1 MGDAAM
7 TEADNSPEYSDFLR
21 RLRAGDEAAAA
32 ELVRRYEPEIR
43 LEVRT
48 WLRLRNP
55 RLRRVFDSMDVCQS
69 VLGSFFVRAAIGEF
83 DLERP
88 EQLIRLLVGMA
99 RNKLAE
105 RVRWHQRR
113 RRDVRRVEG
122 DGAEADAAV
131 VRETPSQIVAGR
143 ELLQE
148 FRRRLSDDERRLAD
162 LRVQGCEWVAIA
174 GEIGGTPEAL
184 RKQLTR
190 AVERVELE
198 LGLREAD

>member
-1 MGDAAM
+1 M
-7 TEADNSPEYSDFLR
+7 TEPLSASEYSDFLR

-69 VLGSFFVRAAIGEF
+69 VLGSFFVRAAVGDF
-83 DLERP
+83 DVERP

-105 RVRWHQRR
+105 RVRHHQRG

-122 DGAEADAAV
+122 GGAGLDACAAV
-131 VRETPSQIVAGR
+131 EHETPSQLVAGR

-148 FRRRLSDDERRLAD
+148 FRRRLSDEERRLAD
-162 LRVQGCEWVAIA
+162 LRAQGHEWAAIA
-174 GEIGGTPEAL
+174 AELGGTPEGL
-184 RKQLTR
+184 RKQLNR
-190 AVERVELE
+190 AVERVKQE
-198 LGLREAD
+198 LGLRAAY

>member
-1 MGDAAM
+1 M
-7 TEADNSPEYSDFLR
+7 TDPLTAPEYSDFLR

-48 WLRLRNP
+48 WLRLRHP

-69 VLGSFFVRAAIGEF
+69 VLGSFFLRAAAGAF

-99 RNKLAE
+99 RHKLAQ

-113 RRDVRRVEG
+113 RRDVRRDEAAPG
-122 DGAEADAAV
+122 DDAAV
-131 VRETPSQIVAGR
+131 VRETPSQVVAGR

-162 LRVQGCEWVAIA
+162 LRAQGREWAAIA
-174 GEIGGTPEAL
+174 GEVGGTPEAL

-190 AVERVELE
+190 AVERVEQE
-198 LGLREAD
+198 LGLQE